1 MLKIKMTLLIS
12 HFFAQ
17 SKKIKLS
24 KIVASN
30 LQMKKAMG
38 YTPASLKATY
48 GLGLVCLTFL
58 GMSSLQA
65 QSISPQT
72 LTIAGGYSQV
82 GGYSLGY
89 SMGEESSITYYT
101 TATASTLS
109 AGFLQDF
116 GFLERDHLVLDLSL
130 SNASFEGSTTQF
142 FIPVGDFTVK
152 SSRTTTSTK
161 APLFSS
167 LYGPGYDNRYFEIKD
182 NVLFWSSADPAPGKE
197 TFLILAQVLDRKGN
211 QVAKFFEIKRTRT
224 AFSSLVVSNTFTPN
238 GDGVNDKWSVPG
250 LRFYEGARISVFDK
264 VGSRMFYTEIPDQGW
279 DGTFNGKELPIGS
292 YFWVI
297 EALEIGEM
305 RRGILNLIRK

>member
-1 MLKIKMTLLIS
+1 
-12 HFFAQ
+12 
-17 SKKIKLS
+17 
-24 KIVASN
+24 
-30 LQMKKAMG
+30 MKKVTT
-38 YTPASLKATY
+38 YTRTILKTY
-48 GLGLVCLTFL
+48 GLGLLCLTL
-58 GMSSLQA
+58 LSVTSLQA

-72 LTIAGGYSQV
+72 LNVSGGYSLV

-89 SMGEESSITYYT
+89 SLGEESSISHYT

-109 AGFLQDF
+109 AGFIQDF

-130 SNASFEGSTTQF
+130 SNASFVGSTTQF
-142 FIPVGDFTVK
+142 FIPIGDFTVK
-152 SSRTTTSTK
+152 TSRTTTSTK
-161 APLFSS
+161 APLFTS
-167 LYGPGYDNRYFEIKD
+167 LNGSGYDNRYFEIKD

-211 QVAKFFEIKRTRT
+211 QVAKFFEIKRSRT
-224 AFSSLVVSNTFTPN
+224 AFSSLVVANTFTPN
-238 GDGVNDKWSVPG
+238 GDGTNDKWTVPG

-297 EALEIGEM
+297 EALEVGEM

>member
-1 MLKIKMTLLIS
+1 
-12 HFFAQ
+12 
-17 SKKIKLS
+17 
-24 KIVASN
+24 
-30 LQMKKAMG
+30 MKKVTT
-38 YTPASLKATY
+38 YTRTILKVTY
-48 GLGLVCLTFL
+48 GLGLLCLTLL

-72 LTIAGGYSQV
+72 LNVSGGYTLV

-89 SMGEESSITYYT
+89 SVGEESSISHYT

-109 AGFLQDF
+109 AGFIQDF
-116 GFLERDHLVLDLSL
+116 GFLERDHLVLDLTL
-130 SNASFEGSTTQF
+130 SNASFTGSTTQF

-167 LYGPGYDNRYFEIKD
+167 LYGPGYDNPYFEIKD

-211 QVAKFFEIKRTRT
+211 QVAKFFEIKRSRT

-238 GDGVNDKWSVPG
+238 GDGTNDKWSVPG
-250 LRFYEGARISVFDK
+250 LRFYEGARVSVFDK
-264 VGSRMFYTEIPDQGW
+264 AGDRMFYTEIPDQGW
-279 DGTFNGKELPIGS
+279 DGTFNGKQLPIGS

-297 EALEIGEM
+297 EALEIGET

>member
-1 MLKIKMTLLIS
+1 
-12 HFFAQ
+12 
-17 SKKIKLS
+17 
-24 KIVASN
+24 
-30 LQMKKAMG
+30 MKKAMA
-38 YTPASLKATY
+38 YTRTILKATY
-48 GLGLVCLTFL
+48 GLGLLFL
-58 GMSSLQA
+58 HLLSATSIQA

-72 LTIAGGYSQV
+72 LNVSGGYSLV

-89 SMGEESSITYYT
+89 SVGEESSISHYT

-109 AGFLQDF
+109 AGFIQDF
-116 GFLERDHLVLDLSL
+116 GFLERDHLVLDLTL
-130 SNASFEGSTTQF
+130 SNASFTGSTTQF
-142 FIPVGDFTVK
+142 FIPVGDFSVK
-152 SSRTTTSTK
+152 TSRTTTSTK

-167 LYGPGYDNRYFEIKD
+167 LYGPGYDNSYFEIKD

-211 QVAKFFEIKRTRT
+211 QVAKFFEIKRSRT

-238 GDGVNDKWSVPG
+238 GDGTNDKWSVPG

-264 VGSRMFYTEIPDQGW
+264 DGDRLFYTEIPDQGW

-297 EALEIGEM
+297 EALELGEI

>member
-1 MLKIKMTLLIS
+1 
-12 HFFAQ
+12 
-17 SKKIKLS
+17 
-24 KIVASN
+24 
-30 LQMKKAMG
+30 MKKATT
-38 YTPASLKATY
+38 YSRASLKATY
-48 GLGLVCLTFL
+48 GLGLLLLTL
-58 GMSSLQA
+58 LSATSLQA

-72 LTIAGGYSQV
+72 LNVSGGYTLV

-89 SMGEESSITYYT
+89 SVGEESSISHYT

-109 AGFLQDF
+109 AGFIQDF
-116 GFLERDHLVLDLSL
+116 GFLERDHLVLDLTL
-130 SNASFEGSTTQF
+130 SNASFTGSTTQF
-142 FIPVGDFTVK
+142 FIPVGDFSVK
-152 SSRTTTSTK
+152 TSRTTTSTK

-211 QVAKFFEIKRTRT
+211 QVAKFFEIKRTRPS
-224 AFSSLVVSNTFTPN
+224 FSSLLVANTFTPN
-238 GDGVNDKWSVPG
+238 GDGTNDKWTVPG

-264 VGSRMFYTEIPDQGW
+264 AGSRMFYTEIPDQGW

-297 EALEIGEM
+297 EAIEVGEV